1 MGETSMSEKTL
12 IDRLILPP
20 VSIDAGKEAVASLRE
35 KYKSI
40 IEENNLNSEECFRE
54 NLDHVHSRIA
64 AMRQNAEEQIYKTYQ
79 TRTDSCSSRLSR
91 LLNELSAWL
100 SFGTYFE
107 YLYSDTAN
115 VKELKP
121 IEDLGPDVLKV
132 LEDNCGIPD
141 CKLLFTVGHIKFHNI
156 IIQGDPYSVLV
167 NFAAIIVSYIILKK
181 KQAVTQD
188 SIKEIM
194 DNIIYKSSVFAEN
207 DPAVLFYE
215 TGYFDPEEEIRD
227 YLKAKHLGLDQEKYK
242 FAYAN
247 AVKWNKRFQYIQ
259 SQILHLNNQKLDT
272 IRIFSQMTPDTPF
285 TSVASVQENIVISL
299 GGRDDMLL
307 SRLAMIAWLMR
318 DSIVYN
324 GERRR
329 YTFDDMERLVK
340 IQADNY
346 IRYGMFI
353 SNEIYRK

>member
-1 MGETSMSEKTL
+1 MATEYKIEGRNQAILDKVDRALVEEGADAFANELMCSQCAYVHGARMLGFDEEQALLAASGFGWGMQHGE
-12 IDRLILPP
+12 RC
-20 VSIDAGKEAVASLRE
+20 GAVTGSLMALGL
-35 KYKSI
+35 KYGY
-40 IEENNLNSEECFRE
+40 R
-54 NLDHVHSRIA
+54 
-64 AMRQNAEEQIYKTYQ
+64 NAEEFPNYQ
-79 TRTDSCSSRLSR
+79 
-91 LLNELSAWL
+91 
-100 SFGTYFE
+100 
-107 YLYSDTAN
+107 
-115 VKELKP
+115 
-121 IEDLGPDVLKV
+121 
-132 LEDNCGIPD
+132 
-141 CKLLFTVGHIKFHNI
+141 
-156 IIQGDPYSVLV
+156 
-167 NFAAIIVSYIILKK
+167 ILKK

-194 DNIIYKSSVFAEN
+194 DEIIYKSSVFAEN

-346 IRYGMFI
+346 IRYGVFI